1 MGSVQEFRT
10 SRRGLRRLGCD
21 SFGTEGSRA
30 MTAFARTDHSIFGK
44 WWWTVDRW
52 TLAVLAVLMGLG
64 IVLVQA
70 ASPAVAE
77 RIGLDNF
84 HFVQRHILTLIPTCL
99 LMIGVSLMSPRG
111 VRRTAVVALSISPIR
126 LALTWVFGCR

>member
-1 MGSVQEFRT
+1 
-10 SRRGLRRLGCD
+10 
-21 SFGTEGSRA
+21 

-77 RIGLDNF
+77 RIGLDDDG
-84 HFVQRHILTLIPTCL
+84 R
-99 LMIGVSLMSPRG
+99 
-111 VRRTAVVALSISPIR
+111 VVGL
-126 LALTWVFGCR
+126 F

>member
-1 MGSVQEFRT
+1 
-10 SRRGLRRLGCD
+10 
-21 SFGTEGSRA
+21 

-70 ASPAVAE
+70 ASPARPAPAPSAPA
-77 RIGLDNF
+77 
-84 HFVQRHILTLIPTCL
+84 TTIP
-99 LMIGVSLMSPRG
+99 
-111 VRRTAVVALSISPIR
+111 AALASSSAAR
-126 LALTWVFGCR
+126 

>member
-1 MGSVQEFRT
+1 
-10 SRRGLRRLGCD
+10 
-21 SFGTEGSRA
+21 

-70 ASPAVAE
+70 AVFAIAFLV
-77 RIGLDNF
+77 
-84 HFVQRHILTLIPTCL
+84 
-99 LMIGVSLMSPRG
+99 SPRSG
-111 VRRTAVVALSISPIR
+111 LLRRPAAEP
-126 LALTWVFGCR
+126 AEAH